1 MQNRLVSENIYR
13 GENQRLPDKDT
24 MKVAFRAAIGDV
36 TPVFI
41 FLQLPQP
48 CEPIQH
54 TYLKLPGMDAIV
66 AFDERIP

>member
-1 MQNRLVSENIYR
+1 MQNRIGVKNMHS
-13 GENQRLPDKDT
+13 GEYQRLPDEDAV
-24 MKVAFRAAIGDV
+24 KVAFCAAIGDV
-36 TPVFI
+36 APVFI

-54 TYLKLPGMDAIV
+54 TYLKLPGMDAVI